1 MTHPKGGQRR
11 ILVHEW
17 QRTGTAQSA
26 GVVEREELNLKTT
39 EAHRFSARDSLRLS
53 FAWSSFLK
61 HSSCGLV
68 ESLTTQMTTD
78 ETVNKR

>member
-1 MTHPKGGQRR
+1 MAQPKCGKFR
-11 ILVHEW
+11 ILLVS
-17 QRTGTAQSA
+17 GK
-26 GVVEREELNLKTT
+26 ERERLKCGG
-39 EAHRFSARDSLRLS
+39 RSAVGVEPEGRPRRSASALVTLYGGHLRGQAL
-53 FAWSSFLK
+53 LK